1 MNEEYKKALIGEE
14 KYTIIATEFHYGQ
27 IIQNVNKEDV
37 RINCE
42 KLKKLFNLA
51 KENAYC
57 RIEVINNQT
66 GEMREYW
73 NNHENK
79 INF

>member
-1 MNEEYKKALIGEE
+1 MNEYQKALIAEE

-37 RINCE
+37 KINCE
-42 KLKKLFNLA
+42 RLRKLFTLP
-51 KENAYC
+51 KETCYC

-66 GEMREYW
+66 GEMREFW

-79 INF
+79 IQF